1 MFCLNHTKLYSMK
14 CFIPT
19 AIYKIK
25 VGLQFQELDSKKKK
39 VPLYYSK
46 LTCLKELYWKL
57 KCVKCIISLH
67 DKEVD

>member
-1 MFCLNHTKLYSMK
+1 MK

-25 VGLQFQELDSKKKK
+25 VGLQFQQLDSKKVKKVKK